1 MNSNLPRRSRSFASN
16 ESENENGNVGRNQRN
31 DHSRTNTEYDQ
42 NSVTANSSAEI
53 NRLSSE
59 LNSRISREMDEMM
72 NSVSV
77 QIQRAISDAIS
88 TQVLPQIQNVIMAGS
103 GHGTRKGWDVP
114 PERPELNSE
123 VQRNLNAKNSLRN
136 EQDGNQSDND
146 FPGLNVHDMVTG
158 VNESPNP
165 VPEFLTGRI
174 PSRSHLNQSYED
186 INLDTTIPAHERIA
200 TAADPDPITRLADVL
215 TTMQNRPTAQQLTI
229 RPVNS
234 NTMTFDG
241 KSEKFELFEDLF
253 HTMIKMQPEM
263 TEQMKINHFHS
274 LLRKNALQTFRNI
287 NSTNR
292 QTLEDVLVIFR
303 RKYVKPESQATAK
316 HKWHRL
322 VFDPNTMK
330 LPDFL
335 EELNQGAE
343 KAFGDHAQKMIDSLL
358 YAKLPPK
365 LKRSVNMARLENGSY
380 DEIVAHLERE
390 LELNALEESDDLPMA
405 TMTSSSAKPKT
416 PLSTAQGKGPYGQG
430 LRKIEKEDRER
441 CPTRQT
447 NAEKKHI
454 RSVALVAKRTT
465 RRKDVGKVP
474 VHILNPNALGPKTQL
489 RISPTQRLR
498 NLRTSKHHQALN
510 PHLLTISQKNNFATT
525 PIQRTK
531 ICPTIHQIGPSN
543 ANFSSIQSAAIP
555 LLSGSSRWK
564 KPPSLPTITP
574 ICSRN
579 QFLFGILNI
588 QLPLQPGSGPFP

>member
-1 MNSNLPRRSRSFASN
+1 MPTTRKQKKARKSRGLEMLSDIENLDIMLGENHFGTREREGSLNSNLPRRSRSFASN
-16 ESENENGNVGRNQRN
+16 ESDNEDENGSRSRRNIEPRMNAECDRN
-31 DHSRTNTEYDQ
+31 SITGD
-42 NSVTANSSAEI
+42 SSAEI

-77 QIQRAISDAIS
+77 QIQRAINDAIS
-88 TQVLPQIQNVIMAGS
+88 TQVLPQIQNIIMAEP
-103 GHGTRKGWDVP
+103 GHRTKKGWDVP
-114 PERPELNSE
+114 AERPEPNSE
-123 VQRNLNAKNSLRN
+123 VQRNPNAKSSLRN
-136 EQDGNQSDND
+136 EQYVNELNGDYPDV
-146 FPGLNVHDMVTG
+146 NVHDMVTG
-158 VNESPNP
+158 DNESPNP

-174 PSRSHLNQSYED
+174 SSRNHLDRSFED
-186 INLDTTIPAHERIA
+186 INLDTTIPAQERLA
-200 TAADPDPITRLADVL
+200 TAADSDPITRLADVL

-287 NSTNR
+287 SSSNR

-343 KAFGDHAQKMIDSLL
+343 KAFGDNAQKMIDSLL

-405 TMTSSSAKPKT
+405 TMTSSTTKPKT
-416 PLSTAQGKGPYGQG
+416 PLSTGQLSDITCNYCKEKGHMVKDCEKLKKKKEKNAQQGKSTQKKTYPECGTCGKKNHP
-430 LRKIEKEDRER
+430 EER
-441 CPTRQT
+441 CWQGAGAHLKP
-447 NAEKKHI
+447 
-454 RSVALVAKRTT
+454 KRTRPEDST
-465 RRKDVGKVP
+465 ENKPNTKGSETSDQTDIIGLP
-474 VHILNPNALGPKTQL
+474 IL
-489 RISPTQRLR
+489 IS
-498 NLRTSKHHQALN
+498 
-510 PHLLTISQKNNFATT
+510 
-525 PIQRTK
+525 
-531 ICPTIHQIGPSN
+531 
-543 ANFSSIQSAAIP
+543 
-555 LLSGSSRWK
+555 
-564 KPPSLPTITP
+564 
-574 ICSRN
+574 
-579 QFLFGILNI
+579 
-588 QLPLQPGSGPFP
+588 

>member
-16 ESENENGNVGRNQRN
+16 ESENENGNVDGNQRN
-31 DHSRTNTEYDQ
+31 DHSRANTEYDN
-42 NSVTANSSAEI
+42 NSVAATSSAEI
-53 NRLSSE
+53 NKLSSE

-103 GHGTRKGWDVP
+103 GHGTRKGWDVLS
-114 PERPELNSE
+114 ERRELNSE
-123 VQRNLNAKNSLRN
+123 VHRNLNAKNNLRN
-136 EQDGNQSDND
+136 EQDGNQFNND
-146 FPGLNVHDMVTG
+146 FPELNVHDMVTG
-158 VNESPNP
+158 DNESPNP

-287 NSTNR
+287 SSSNR

-365 LKRSVNMARLENGSY
+365 LKRSVNIARLENGSY

-390 LELNALEESDDLPMA
+390 LELNALEESDDLQMA
-405 TMTSSSAKPKT
+405 TMTSSTTKSKT
-416 PLSTAQGKGPYGQG
+416 PLSTGQMSD
-430 LRKIEKEDRER
+430 IT
-441 CPTRQT
+441 C
-447 NAEKKHI
+447 NY
-454 RSVALVAKRTT
+454 
-465 RRKDVGKVP
+465 RRKRA
-474 VHILNPNALGPKTQL
+474 IW
-489 RISPTQRLR
+489 S
-498 NLRTSKHHQALN
+498 RTAKNSKR
-510 PHLLTISQKNNFATT
+510 K
-525 PIQRTK
+525 K
-531 ICPTIHQIGPSN
+531 KKMPSK
-543 ANFSSIQSAAIP
+543 ANKH
-555 LLSGSSRWK
+555 R
-564 KPPSLPTITP
+564 
-574 ICSRN
+574 
-579 QFLFGILNI
+579 
-588 QLPLQPGSGPFP
+588 

>member
-1 MNSNLPRRSRSFASN
+1 M
-16 ESENENGNVGRNQRN
+16 
-31 DHSRTNTEYDQ
+31 T
-42 NSVTANSSAEI
+42 
-53 NRLSSE
+53 
-59 LNSRISREMDEMM
+59 
-72 NSVSV
+72 
-77 QIQRAISDAIS
+77 
-88 TQVLPQIQNVIMAGS
+88 GS

-114 PERPELNSE
+114 AERPELISE
-123 VQRNLNAKNSLRN
+123 VQRKLNAKNNLRD
-136 EQDGNQSDND
+136 EQDGNQLNSD
-146 FPGLNVHDMVTG
+146 FPELNVHDMVTG
-158 VNESPNP
+158 VSESPNP

-174 PSRSHLNQSYED
+174 PSRRHLNQSYED

-303 RKYVKPESQATAK
+303 QKYVKPESQATAK

-322 VFDPNTMK
+322 IFDPNTMK

-335 EELNQGAE
+335 EEMNQGAE
-343 KAFGDHAQKMIDSLL
+343 KALGDHAQKMIDSML

-405 TMTSSSAKPKT
+405 TMTSSSTKPKT
-416 PLSTAQGKGPYGQG
+416 PLSTVQMSDITCNYCKEKGHMV
-430 LRKIEKEDRER
+430 KDCEKLKKKRER
-441 CPTRQT
+441 CPTRQVDSEE
-447 NAEKKHI
+447 NISGVWHLWQKEPPG
-454 RSVALVAKRTT
+454 
-465 RRKDVGKVP
+465 GKM
-474 VHILNPNALGPKTQL
+474 LA
-489 RISPTQRLR
+489 RCRC
-498 NLRTSKHHQALN
+498 TS
-510 PHLLTISQKNNFATT
+510 
-525 PIQRTK
+525 
-531 ICPTIHQIGPSN
+531 
-543 ANFSSIQSAAIP
+543 
-555 LLSGSSRWK
+555 
-564 KPPSLPTITP
+564 
-574 ICSRN
+574 
-579 QFLFGILNI
+579 
-588 QLPLQPGSGPFP
+588 